1 MALRLLWEVRNP
13 KENSMATSP
22 RSARQTAGT
31 GSGTTAGNPND
42 TAQDLAADLARLRED
57 VAKLAAQL
65 QAIGEQSV
73 KTARRAATEKVDQLR
88 AQGEA
93 AMSDLRENAGELEDQ
108 LVARVR
114 EKPITSLA
122 MAAGLGYLLAMIMRR

>member
-1 MALRLLWEVRNP
+1 
-13 KENSMATSP
+13 MATAP
-22 RSARQTAGT
+22 RSARQTTGTSSAGT
-31 GSGTTAGNPND
+31 GPGARPAGDPNE

-73 KTARRAATEKVDQLR
+73 RTARRAATEKVDQLR

-93 AMSDLRENAGELEDQ
+93 AMSDLRDNAGELEDQ